1 MSKKEKSTTKKTKK
15 SNAWHW
21 ASKLFT
27 ILLRTLLF
35 VVMFVFLLGGV
46 SWVAISHMFNAQ
58 QISQAMTYQL
68 QKVFNRPV
76 IISSLDLKFL
86 NTVEL
91 KGFAVLDNEVQ
102 PGEEVVSAESVLIR
116 YQLLPLLDHEL
127 IIDEVTLQ
135 KPRISV
141 LRAENGIYNVPPV
154 KMSEAQPT
162 YVNEQTG
169 QKWQIRIE
177 DWRIRNGVMSY
188 KDLKSG
194 ASHAIYGLN
203 MHFRKLR
210 FNDWSDF
217 RLETVLRNQWGDNIS
232 DLEIRGHGQIN
243 FADFRWSKFGLRNF
257 KTHVAVFRK
266 PVSVTV
272 DLENLRQPAF
282 SLQAKVPAFDQQDL
296 SVFKKD
302 LPVFSVPASTLFV
315 KGNLND
321 TYTHLTLEES
331 KLHSDLTSVTASG
344 EIDFA
349 SAPLTADIT
358 FKTDSTDLNT
368 LSKHWP
374 ALNRFKLS
382 GQSAA
387 SGNYQYNKNRNVL
400 PQLELTAKNVTGD
413 FWGFKTKDVNGQFI
427 AKKNFT
433 DLYAKTTSGQVQVAD
448 TVFDE
453 LKMTGSYR
461 NDDVYAY
468 ISSALL
474 NQVPLKLRLSI
485 NKIKKATRTI
495 DTSIYLKHFD
505 PMAFIGV
512 VADFVDVILAI
523 PEKPS
528 APTPLQTGELAWMR
542 NFRDRLPTFMPNF
555 SGTLYADTFGSS
567 VLSGKRF
574 NAEFAL
580 TGLLPGAADLD
591 GTLDMKLEDGIIH
604 QMEKVAEE
612 QEALSVTYTPFI
624 MLHRMESSGSFKVGE
639 VLKDV
644 AFEEMAVSTDFKKG
658 TMIINNAFTQGP
670 IISAAV
676 SGWADWVRETFELVI
691 WTMITPS
698 SRRGVLAENLT
709 DENGNP
715 ALSFKVSSS
724 MLKPKLEMLRAKK
737 TNEQITAARAR
748 GLRTNFTKS
757 KEFVKGEFNAKK

>member
-1 MSKKEKSTTKKTKK
+1 MSKQKTSTNQTTKGKIGRFI
-15 SNAWHW
+15 SA
-21 ASKLFT
+21 LFVL
-27 ILLRTLLF
+27 LLRTGLF
-35 VVMFVFLLGGV
+35 VVMLVFLLCGGV
-46 SWVAISHMFNAQ
+46 WVAVSHMFNAQ

-76 IISSLDLKFL
+76 VISSLDLKFL

-91 KGFAVLDNEVQ
+91 KGFAILDNEVQ
-102 PGEEVVSAESVLIR
+102 HGEPVVSAESVLIR

-135 KPRISV
+135 KPRINV
-141 LRAENGIYNVPPV
+141 LRAEDGIYNVPPV

-162 YVNEQTG
+162 YVNETTG
-169 QKWQIRIE
+169 QKWQIKIE

-203 MHFRKLR
+203 MHFKNLQ

-217 RLETVLRNQWGDNIS
+217 RLETVLRNRWGDNIA
-232 DLEIRGHGQIN
+232 DLEIRGRGQIN
-243 FADFRWSKFGLRNF
+243 FADFKWTQFGLRNF
-257 KTHVAVFRK
+257 RTQVSVFRK
-266 PVSVTV
+266 PVSLTV
-272 DLENLRQPAF
+272 NVENLRQPVF

-302 LPVFSVPASTLFV
+302 LPTFNVPASTLTV

-321 TYTHLTLEES
+321 TYTSLTLAETKLES
-331 KLHSDLTSVTASG
+331 KLSTVTATG
-344 EIDFA
+344 TIDF
-349 SAPLTADIT
+349 SANPRVADIA
-358 FKTDSTDLNT
+358 FKTDLTDLNV

-374 ALNRFKLS
+374 ALTRFKLT
-382 GQSAA
+382 GQGAA
-387 SGNYQYNKNRNVL
+387 SGTYQYNKGHAAL
-400 PQLELTAKNVTGD
+400 PLVELTAKNVAGD
-413 FWGFKTKDVNGQFI
+413 FWGFKTKNVSGQFI
-427 AKKNFT
+427 AKQNFT

-448 TVFDE
+448 TMFDE

-461 NDDVYAY
+461 NDNVYAY

-485 NKIKKATRTI
+485 NKIKKKSRTI

-512 VADFVDVILAI
+512 VADFVDVILDI
-523 PEKPS
+523 GEKPAKS
-528 APTPLQTGELAWMR
+528 TPPQTGNLAWMR
-542 NFRDRLPTFMPNF
+542 NFRDRLPTFMPRF
-555 SGTLYADTFGSS
+555 SGTLYADTFGSA

-574 NAEFAL
+574 NAEFAF
-580 TGLLPGAADLD
+580 TGMLPGAADLD

-604 QMEKVAEE
+604 QMEKLAEE
-612 QEALSVTYTPFI
+612 QEALNVTYTPFI

-644 AFEEMAVSTDFKKG
+644 AFEEMAASADFKKG

-670 IISAAV
+670 VISAAV
-676 SGWADWVRETFELVI
+676 SGWTDWVRETFELVI

-715 ALSFKVSSS
+715 ALAFKVYSS

-737 TNEQITAARAR
+737 TNSQITTARAR